1 MENRTP
7 LKEKRNT
14 DLITIW
20 FAISALSGLISTYKY
35 NTDGERALMAILA
48 LQFCFL
54 LYRVLTYCFNSLLLV
69 CFRGKKFK
77 INRLKGRVT
86 PIYKIREA
94 IMYGFY
100 VSKYSVYYTK
110 LDLKWSIPFSVLFE
124 EQEYLWDGEHLF
136 SEEPENLEEAW
147 EFEES
152 EKNLKLALEIA
163 EKDKKQQ
170 KLDKLNKVFNENY
183 K

>member
-1 MENRTP
+1 MENRTA
-7 LKEKRNT
+7 LKENRNSN
-14 DLITIW
+14 LCIVWMVISVLV
-20 FAISALSGLISTYKY
+20 AIIAAIKY
-35 NTDGERALMAILA
+35 DKDGSLAIILGT
-48 LQFCFL
+48 QICFL
-54 LYRVLTYCFNSLLLV
+54 LYRILTYCFNSLLLA

-86 PIYKIREA
+86 PIYEIEDWEEYFKIK
-94 IMYGFY
+94 
-100 VSKYSVYYTK
+100 KYSVYYTS

-124 EQEYLWDGEHLF
+124 EQEYLLEGTHEFLTAK
-136 SEEPENLEEAW
+136 ENLEEAW
-147 EFEES
+147 ERAEGNR
-152 EKNLKLALEIA
+152 KGKLALEIA